1 MTLQQEHEN
10 NVEIEWQCPECDQV
24 GTYHEL
30 RNPIDLGVDQC
41 PGCSTEVEPIQH
53 SANEQAQR
61 RLNQQSVINEV
72 GKL

>member
-1 MTLQQEHEN
+1 MDIQN

-41 PGCSTEVEPIQH
+41 PNCSTEVEP
-53 SANEQAQR
+53 
-61 RLNQQSVINEV
+61 V
-72 GKL
+72 